1 MLSNNVTLRAEGTVQ
16 LGAPMDGSAGFV
28 WDNEGPPQPPQQVKP
43 LQTDLCSPPAV
54 VDLCCRAPRNLQPR

>member
-1 MLSNNVTLRAEGTVQ
+1 MQ

-43 LQTDLCSPPAV
+43 HQTDL
-54 VDLCCRAPRNLQPR
+54 